1 METKYETKYSDD
13 LNDAVL
19 NCAVDAPLTSSFV
32 KRRMSAFSDD
42 PLKRRLQ
49 AAVRQECLKM
59 SKKLLKERQAMLST
73 KRLSRR
79 KQKKLEAVDRVAR
92 LASFMDI
99 SEEEAQRLID
109 TKKDAIEKESKR
121 QEDKESRLEIMLNN
135 VLAEVNEVKTMMKEQ
150 RVIHEKIDEILAKPT
165 EKQNVDLKLTFT
177 DQTQKLFDDLR
188 ETNTFFIHMGVV
200 EAVLQF
206 GTATLKETANV
217 VGLRHYKTNYIE
229 IFYDFIK
236 KWSKSL
242 ITALKDL
249 LIRPAGMGFKL
260 GKMLLSVTNPGAIP
274 GIIWD
279 IMKDLIFFLMGF
291 AVIWIQFEVLSAMV
305 VFFDLTFGTGIR
317 SYVLIIL
324 EEYAHF
330 CYTAFVDGLKLIP
343 RLVGYLCFGI
353 DAPDGS
359 KTAVEILRSDERL
372 FYISTAFIE
381 QLKSIVRPLIN
392 DFKNDKWIKPVID
405 ASSSFFGSV
414 YQIWQWLKESA
425 GIVVEVVVNVA
436 KAGAGVVVDL
446 AKAIGT
452 KGTKLLEAGN
462 IGDIPGMMK
471 SSVDE
476 LTSTVWNGIR
486 GVFSSTPA
494 LEAPMMRP
502 YTALTACAVLGITKT
517 QFDNMQNK
525 KMVHYANNNPLSAIE
540 LIHIVY
546 HAKNELNQSL
556 LTNNPTLRF

>member
-1 METKYETKYSDD
+1 METKYETKYSDKLD
-13 LNDAVL
+13 DAVL
-19 NCAVDAPLTSSFV
+19 NCAVDAPLTSSFM

-49 AAVRQECLKM
+49 AAVRQECLQM

-99 SEEEAQRLID
+99 SREEAQSLID
-109 TKKDAIEKESKR
+109 ARKNAIEKESKR
-121 QEDKESRLEIMLNN
+121 QEDKESRLEAMLSN
-135 VLAEVNEVKTMMKEQ
+135 VLAEVNEMKTTIEQ
-150 RVIHEKIDEILAKPT
+150 KVIRKKMDEVLAKPT
-165 EKQNVDLKLTFT
+165 ERQKIQKVTFT

-200 EAVLQF
+200 EAALQI

-217 VGLRHYKTNYIE
+217 VGLGHYRTNYIE
-229 IFYDFIK
+229 TFYDFIK

-242 ITALKDL
+242 ITSLKDL

-274 GIIWD
+274 GIMWD

-291 AVIWIQFEVLSAMV
+291 AVIWVQFEVLAAMV
-305 VFFDLTFGTGIR
+305 VFFDLTFGTDIR

-324 EEYAHF
+324 EEYTHF
-330 CYTAFVDGLKLIP
+330 CYTAFMDGLKLIP
-343 RLVGYLCFGI
+343 RLIGYLCFGV

-359 KTAVEILRSDERL
+359 QTAVELLRSDERL
-372 FYISTAFIE
+372 FYVATALID

-405 ASSSFFGSV
+405 GTSNFFGSV
-414 YQIWQWLKESA
+414 YQIWLWLKESA
-425 GIVVEVVVNVA
+425 GIVVEVVIKVA

-462 IGDIPGMMK
+462 IGEIPGMMK

-476 LTSTVWNGIR
+476 LTSTVWNGIT

-494 LEAPMMRP
+494 LEAPMLRP
-502 YTALTACAVLGITKT
+502 YTSLNVCAVLGVTKT
-517 QFDNMQNK
+517 QFDSMQNQ

-540 LIHIVY
+540 LIHVVY
-546 HAKNELNQSL
+546 HAKNELRQSL
-556 LTNNPTLRF
+556 IANPTLRF

>member
-1 METKYETKYSDD
+1 METKYETKYSDKLD
-13 LNDAVL
+13 DAVL
-19 NCAVDAPLTSSFV
+19 NCAVDAPLTSSFM

-49 AAVRQECLKM
+49 AAVRQECLQM

-99 SEEEAQRLID
+99 SREEAQSLID
-109 TKKDAIEKESKR
+109 ARKNAIEKESKR
-121 QEDKESRLEIMLNN
+121 QEDKESRLEAMLSN
-135 VLAEVNEVKTMMKEQ
+135 VLAEVNEMKTTIEQ
-150 RVIHEKIDEILAKPT
+150 KVIRKKMDEVLAKPT
-165 EKQNVDLKLTFT
+165 ERQKIQKVTFT

-200 EAVLQF
+200 EAALQI

-217 VGLRHYKTNYIE
+217 VGLGHYRTNYIE
-229 IFYDFIK
+229 TFYDFIK

-242 ITALKDL
+242 ITSLKDL

-274 GIIWD
+274 GIMWD

-291 AVIWIQFEVLSAMV
+291 AVIWVQFKVLAAMV
-305 VFFDLTFGTGIR
+305 VFFDLTFGTDIR

-324 EEYAHF
+324 EEYTHF
-330 CYTAFVDGLKLIP
+330 CYTAFMDGLKLIP
-343 RLVGYLCFGI
+343 RLIGYLCFGV

-359 KTAVEILRSDERL
+359 QTAVELLRSDERL
-372 FYISTAFIE
+372 FYVATALID

-405 ASSSFFGSV
+405 GTSNFFGSV
-414 YQIWQWLKESA
+414 YQIWLWLKESA
-425 GIVVEVVVNVA
+425 GIVVEVVIKVA

-462 IGDIPGMMK
+462 IGEIPGMMK

-476 LTSTVWNGIR
+476 LTSTVWNGIT

-494 LEAPMMRP
+494 LEAPMLRP
-502 YTALTACAVLGITKT
+502 YTSLNVCAVLGVTKT
-517 QFDNMQNK
+517 QFDSMQNQ

-540 LIHIVY
+540 LIHVVY
-546 HAKNELNQSL
+546 HAKNELSQSL
-556 LTNNPTLRF
+556 IANPTLRF

>member
-1 METKYETKYSDD
+1 
-13 LNDAVL
+13 
-19 NCAVDAPLTSSFV
+19 
-32 KRRMSAFSDD
+32 MSAFSDD

-49 AAVRQECLKM
+49 AAVRQECLQM

-99 SEEEAQRLID
+99 SREEAQSLM
-109 TKKDAIEKESKR
+109 DAREDATEKESKR
-121 QEDKESRLEIMLNN
+121 QEDKESRLEAMLSN
-135 VLAEVNEVKTMMKEQ
+135 VLAEVNEMKTTMKQ
-150 RVIHEKIDEILAKPT
+150 TVIRKKMDEVLAKPT
-165 EKQNVDLKLTFT
+165 EKQKIQKVTFT

-188 ETNTFFIHMGVV
+188 ETNTVFIHMKVV
-200 EAVLQF
+200 EAALKL

-217 VGLRHYKTNYIE
+217 VGLGHYKTNYIE
-229 IFYDFIK
+229 TFYDFIK

-242 ITALKDL
+242 ITSLKDL

-274 GIIWD
+274 GIMWD
-279 IMKDLIFFLMGF
+279 IMNDLIFFLMGF
-291 AVIWIQFEVLSAMV
+291 AVIWVQFEVLAAMV
-305 VFFDLTFGTGIR
+305 VFFDLTFGTDIR

-324 EEYAHF
+324 EEYTHF
-330 CYTAFVDGLKLIP
+330 CYTAFMDGLKLIP
-343 RLVGYLCFGI
+343 RLIGYLCFGI

-372 FYISTAFIE
+372 FYVATALIE
-381 QLKSIVRPLIN
+381 QMKSIVHPLVN

-405 ASSSFFGSV
+405 GTSSFFGSV
-414 YQIWQWLKESA
+414 YQIWLWLKESA
-425 GIVVEVVVNVA
+425 GIVIEIVINVA
-436 KAGAGVVVDL
+436 KAGAAAVVDL

-452 KGTKLLEAGN
+452 NGTKFLEAGN

-476 LTSTVWNGIR
+476 LTSTVWNGIT
-486 GVFSSTPA
+486 GVFSSTQA
-494 LEAPMMRP
+494 LGAPMLRP
-502 YTALTACAVLGITKT
+502 YTALTACAVLGVTKS
-517 QFDNMQNK
+517 QFDNMQNQ
-525 KMVHYANNNPLSAIE
+525 KMVQYANNNPLSAIE
-540 LIHIVY
+540 LIHVVY
-546 HAKNELNQSL
+546 HAKKELSQPL
-556 LTNNPTLRF
+556 LTNGPTLRF

>member
-1 METKYETKYSDD
+1 METKYETKYSDKLD
-13 LNDAVL
+13 DAVL
-19 NCAVDAPLTSSFV
+19 NCAVDAPLTSSFM

-49 AAVRQECLKM
+49 AAVRQECLQM

-99 SEEEAQRLID
+99 SREEAQSLID
-109 TKKDAIEKESKR
+109 ARKNAIEKESKR
-121 QEDKESRLEIMLNN
+121 QEDKESRLEAMLSN
-135 VLAEVNEVKTMMKEQ
+135 VLAEVNEMKTTIEQ
-150 RVIHEKIDEILAKPT
+150 KVIRKKMDEVLAKPT
-165 EKQNVDLKLTFT
+165 ERQKIQKVTFT

-200 EAVLQF
+200 EAALQI

-217 VGLRHYKTNYIE
+217 VGLGHYRTNYIE
-229 IFYDFIK
+229 TFYDFIK

-242 ITALKDL
+242 ITSLKDL

-274 GIIWD
+274 GIMWD

-291 AVIWIQFEVLSAMV
+291 AVIWVQFEVLVAMV
-305 VFFDLTFGTGIR
+305 VFFDLTFGTDIR

-324 EEYAHF
+324 EEYTHF
-330 CYTAFVDGLKLIP
+330 CYTAFMDGLKLIP
-343 RLVGYLCFGI
+343 RLIGYLCFGV

-359 KTAVEILRSDERL
+359 QTAVELLRSDERL
-372 FYISTAFIE
+372 FYVATALID

-405 ASSSFFGSV
+405 GTSNFFGSV
-414 YQIWQWLKESA
+414 YQIWLWLKESA
-425 GIVVEVVVNVA
+425 GIVVEVVIKVA

-462 IGDIPGMMK
+462 IGEIPGMMK

-476 LTSTVWNGIR
+476 LTSTVWNGIT

-494 LEAPMMRP
+494 LEAPMLRP
-502 YTALTACAVLGITKT
+502 YTSLNVCAVLGVTKT
-517 QFDNMQNK
+517 QFDSMQNQ

-540 LIHIVY
+540 LIHVVY
-546 HAKNELNQSL
+546 HAKNELRQSL
-556 LTNNPTLRF
+556 IANPTLRF

>member
-1 METKYETKYSDD
+1 METKYETKYSDKLD
-13 LNDAVL
+13 DAVL
-19 NCAVDAPLTSSFV
+19 NCAVDAPLTSSFM

-49 AAVRQECLKM
+49 AAVRQECLQM

-99 SEEEAQRLID
+99 SREEAQSLID
-109 TKKDAIEKESKR
+109 ARKNAIEKESKR
-121 QEDKESRLEIMLNN
+121 QEDKESRLEAMLSN
-135 VLAEVNEVKTMMKEQ
+135 VLAEVNEMKTTIEQ
-150 RVIHEKIDEILAKPT
+150 KVIRKKMDEVLAKPT
-165 EKQNVDLKLTFT
+165 ERQKIQKVTFT

-200 EAVLQF
+200 EAALQI

-217 VGLRHYKTNYIE
+217 VGLGHYRTNYIE
-229 IFYDFIK
+229 TFYDFIK

-242 ITALKDL
+242 ITSLKDL

-274 GIIWD
+274 GIMWD

-291 AVIWIQFEVLSAMV
+291 AVIWVQFEVLAAMV
-305 VFFDLTFGTGIR
+305 VFFDLTFGTDIR

-324 EEYAHF
+324 EEYTHF
-330 CYTAFVDGLKLIP
+330 CYTAFMDGLKLIP
-343 RLVGYLCFGI
+343 RLIGYLCFGV

-359 KTAVEILRSDERL
+359 QTAVELLRSDERL
-372 FYISTAFIE
+372 FYVATALID

-405 ASSSFFGSV
+405 GTSNFFGSV
-414 YQIWQWLKESA
+414 YQIWLWLKESA
-425 GIVVEVVVNVA
+425 GIVVEVVIKVA

-462 IGDIPGMMK
+462 IGEIPGMMK

-476 LTSTVWNGIR
+476 LTSTVWNGIT

-494 LEAPMMRP
+494 LEAPMLRP
-502 YTALTACAVLGITKT
+502 YTSLNVCAVLGVTKT
-517 QFDNMQNK
+517 QFDSMQNQ

-540 LIHIVY
+540 LIHVVY
-546 HAKNELNQSL
+546 HAKNELSQSL
-556 LTNNPTLRF
+556 IANPTLRF